1 MRCIPLPL
9 QIYAGARAPIMQ
21 PWGSRSEAVTPYQLR
36 KVVPGG
42 FPGMAVRLRARPSPL
57 GRKEKHMR
65 QFIKDALVWIILGIW
80 VILLIIPTFFGNW
93 PLGF

>member
-1 MRCIPLPL
+1 MALYELPWEL
-9 QIYAGARAPIMQ
+9 R
-21 PWGSRSEAVTPYQLR
+21 REAVPPYHRTVNRLTGR
-36 KVVPGG
+36 AGG
-42 FPGMAVRLRARPSPL
+42 GSSPL

>member
-1 MRCIPLPL
+1 
-9 QIYAGARAPIMQ
+9 
-21 PWGSRSEAVTPYQLR
+21 
-36 KVVPGG
+36 
-42 FPGMAVRLRARPSPL
+42 
-57 GRKEKHMR
+57 MR